1 MLEPLDE
8 TKHFLFRFCGAINYV
23 GGNSDKIIDRPFSE
37 VVDTCFRN
45 GIILKMRISTE
56 TLRFTFVISKGLMRE
71 QLRY

>member
-45 GIILKMRISTE
+45 GVILKMRIE
-56 TLRFTFVISKGLMRE
+56 E
-71 QLRY
+71 N